1 MLAMK
6 HERLMVFVSVL
17 GMLLCLAIA
26 ARAEPTDKDLHLL
39 AGVAIGGGLSI
50 GSTLVT
56 PEVPL
61 WKRSLISLG
70 LCLAAGAGK
79 EALDEYER
87 AGGADAWD
95 MAATAGGCAAGLVI
109 GGAFSALLGRDE
121 IVEVSFAHR
130 TLSFAVRF

>member
-1 MLAMK
+1 MK
-6 HERLMVFVSVL
+6 PERLMVFVSVL
-17 GMLLCLAIA
+17 GMLLCLALA
-26 ARAEPTDKDLHLL
+26 ARADDKDMHML

-50 GSTLVT
+50 GSTLAT

-61 WKRSLISLG
+61 WKRSLISSG

-109 GGAFSALLGRDE
+109 GGAFSELLGRDDGG
-121 IVEVSFAHR
+121 EVVSIGVTHQTMSF
-130 TLSFAVRF
+130 TMRF